1 MAEILTRKLA
11 DLIWVPLCAVAVA
24 LSSAGAAFSTTKI
37 QEAYSH
43 YQAHRFKEA
52 TVAFDQYILTN
63 PRDANAV
70 YYDALCNQQLGN
82 MPRAKELYRQ
92 VVQASPGSQ
101 VASYA
106 ESILIKLDPTYRQS
120 ASGASAGPSQNSNSR
135 NYAASSAPSESSS
148 IQGPDQANIY
158 YRPNG
163 KQMML
168 TVEIN
173 GHPVE
178 MMLDT
183 GAPGI
188 CIGRDQLKSI
198 GVAPPEGAP
207 TGQTGGSANSGS
219 IGTWGMRTTLKVGPF
234 TDPNCMLQVM
244 QAEDNNALLG
254 QTFIKHFEYQV
265 DQSAHC
271 IRFTKKGSARSQSQ
285 GYSLPFTF
293 RERGNRI
300 IVEGEIN
307 GRKSNFM
314 MDTGNSGSGIAFHS
328 PEQAAKYGAAVPEG
342 ARIDTFSGVSG
353 SGSAYVYNISHL
365 RIGPIDCSD
374 VMVAAHMGS
383 GFGGEEPLLG
393 HQIFEGWQYTVDY
406 DKKVIHLLRR

>member
-1 MAEILTRKLA
+1 MAEILTRRLA
-11 DLIWVPLCAVAVA
+11 DLSEDSSSEEGLRSKLLGSCSKLLDLSWASLCAVVIMFT
-24 LSSAGAAFSTTKI
+24 SVGAAFSATKI
-37 QEAYSH
+37 QEAYVH

-63 PRDANAV
+63 PRDANAI
-70 YYDALCNQQLGN
+70 YYDALCHQQLGN
-82 MPRAKELYRQ
+82 MPRAKSLYRQ

-106 ESILIKLDPTYRQS
+106 ESILVKLDPSYRS
-120 ASGASAGPSQNSNSR
+120 SSSGTAAQRSQNTTN
-135 NYAASSAPSESSS
+135 NFAAPSAPSESSS
-148 IQGPDQANIY
+148 IQGPDQANVY

-198 GVAPPEGAP
+198 GVTPPEGAP
-207 TGQTGGSANSGS
+207 TGQTGGSSNSSS
-219 IGTWGMRTTLKVGPF
+219 IGTWGMRTSLKVGPF

-271 IRFTKKGSARSQSQ
+271 TC
-285 GYSLPFTF
+285 SLK
-293 RERGNRI
+293 
-300 IVEGEIN
+300 VN
-307 GRKSNFM
+307 GRL
-314 MDTGNSGSGIAFHS
+314 I
-328 PEQAAKYGAAVPEG
+328 PW
-342 ARIDTFSGVSG
+342 
-353 SGSAYVYNISHL
+353 L
-365 RIGPIDCSD
+365 
-374 VMVAAHMGS
+374 
-383 GFGGEEPLLG
+383 
-393 HQIFEGWQYTVDY
+393 
-406 DKKVIHLLRR
+406 